1 MTKIESEEKLSKLV
15 IDYHISKFRKSEKC
29 DCTESHPE
37 ILENDSSQE
46 VQGGVKG
53 ERWVQGTKK
62 IKVKLLKDQKIVFQ
76 VRE

>member
-15 IDYHISKFRKSEKC
+15 IDYHISKVRKSEKC
-29 DCTESHPE
+29 DCAESHPE
-37 ILENDSSQE
+37 ILENDNSQE
-46 VQGGVKG
+46 VQGGGKG

-62 IKVKLLKDQKIVFQ
+62 IKVKLLKNQKMLFQ